1 MQVDP
6 AQERLVASNAQ
17 SLAEVKVNP
26 TLVPLAIYDSTA
38 RGYGHAAMVEVIRRL
53 RLYPEVEM
61 IATSHRRENVAAM
74 RLYRTLGFVPWDVAW
89 AGPADAEVFL
99 RLPD

>member
-1 MQVDP
+1 M
-6 AQERLVASNAQ
+6 
-17 SLAEVKVNP
+17 NP